1 MTRPV
6 AFLFNLKIGETM
18 DYKNIEDSIKKGT
31 TTVAVTCADGVVV
44 GADSRATMD
53 TFIASTEAIK
63 VNKID
68 KNIAMTI
75 AGSVGDA
82 EYLVKILKVQ
92 NELYKMNENK
102 PLSPTSA
109 TSLISLILQETKFA
123 PYYVQLIIAGM
134 NGDVPEI
141 YNLDMAGG
149 YTKEA
154 FTSTGSG
161 SLTALGYLEDVY
173 KKEKTTQEAVKDVVK
188 ALKIAMK
195 RDSATGN
202 NIRIAVLTKGSYK
215 EYYGSEVEKLIK

>member
-1 MTRPV
+1 
-6 AFLFNLKIGETM
+6 M

-31 TTVAVTCADGVVV
+31 TTVALACVDGVVV

-53 TFIASTEAIK
+53 TFIASTEAVK

-149 YTKEA
+149 YTKES

-173 KKEKTTQEAVKDVVK
+173 KKEKTTQEAVKDVIK

-215 EYYGSEVEKLIK
+215 EYYGPEVEKLIK

>member
-1 MTRPV
+1 MKEYKDIV
-6 AFLFNLKIGETM
+6 DSTM
-18 DYKNIEDSIKKGT
+18 KGT
-31 TTVAVTCADGVVV
+31 TTVAIACADGVVV

-53 TFIASTEAIK
+53 TFIASTEAVK

-68 KNIAMTI
+68 KNLVMTI
-75 AGSVGDA
+75 AGAVGDA
-82 EYLVKILKVQ
+82 EYLVKIMKVQ

-109 TSLISLILQETKFA
+109 TSLMSLILQENKYM
-123 PYYVQLIIAGM
+123 PYYVQLIIAGL

-141 YNLDMAGG
+141 YNLDLAGG
-149 YTKEA
+149 YSKEPT
-154 FTSTGSG
+154 FTATGSG

-173 KKEKTTQEAVKDVVK
+173 KKEKTTQEGVKDAVK

-202 NIRIAVLTKGSYK
+202 NIRIAVITKSGYK
-215 EYYGSEVEKLIK
+215 EYYGAEVDKLLSAK

>member
-1 MTRPV
+1 
-6 AFLFNLKIGETM
+6 M

-31 TTVAVTCADGVVV
+31 TTVAVACADGVVV

-53 TFIASTEAIK
+53 TFIASTEAVK

-149 YTKEA
+149 YTKES

-173 KKEKTTQEAVKDVVK
+173 KKEKTTQEAVKDVIK
-188 ALKIAMK
+188 ALKVAMK

-215 EYYGSEVEKLIK
+215 EYYGPEVEKLIK